1 MLEDLGC
8 PDPAVR
14 IGQLSGGQRRRAALA
29 AALVSKP
36 DLLILDEP
44 TNHLDLQVKHGS
56 RICWF
61 AREHHGEGCRL
72 VSCFRTACVLQVTGW
87 WPVLCYCTH
96 ALRRLWMAWRRLL
109 ADVLGCRKPGLP

>member
-44 TNHLDLQVKHGS
+44 TNHLDLQV
-56 RICWF
+56 
-61 AREHHGEGCRL
+61 
-72 VSCFRTACVLQVTGW
+72 
-87 WPVLCYCTH
+87 
-96 ALRRLWMAWRRLL
+96 
-109 ADVLGCRKPGLP
+109 